1 MTTVP
6 SHVHKMAHDRAFKVT
21 LRVGRSGLSEAIY
34 EELAAQLKSRK
45 VVKIKI
51 NRGLVPDRED
61 RKQLFVEIASNVG
74 ATLIDARGN
83 VAIFWRP

>member
-1 MTTVP
+1 
-6 SHVHKMAHDRAFKVT
+6 
-21 LRVGRSGLSEAIY
+21 
-34 EELAAQLKSRK
+34 

-74 ATLIDARGN
+74 ATLVDARGN
-83 VAIFWRP
+83 VAIFWQP